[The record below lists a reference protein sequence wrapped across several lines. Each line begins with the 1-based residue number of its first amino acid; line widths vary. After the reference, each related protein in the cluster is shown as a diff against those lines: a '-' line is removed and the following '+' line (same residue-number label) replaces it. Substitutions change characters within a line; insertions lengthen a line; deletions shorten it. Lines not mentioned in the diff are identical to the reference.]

1 MSAMPGQTAS
11 DRVGPEPPM
20 MTWGRALRVLAV
32 AVVFDGVRLMFQW
45 FWLFGPA
52 LAGSAAGFWL
62 SQYVG
67 DLAGGLVGAGV
78 AAGTG
83 FFLVAAYAGFGVVMA
98 MIVGFLGWLT
108 MGVLLLATNFRIFK
122 TNATAGLWMLASLA
136 IAETPFIGSIPSL
149 TIATWRLYHTQ
160 IKKERAA
167 HKAWKAARDRAE
179 KGRQAEVTAYATAQ
193 RQANEIPVEVRHA
206 A

>member
-1 MSAMPGQTAS
+1 MPGQVAN
-11 DRVGPEPPM
+11 DNKVGPEPPV

-32 AVVFDGVRLMFQW
+32 TIVFDGLRLIFQW

-52 LAGSAAGFWL
+52 LAGTAAGFWL
-62 SQYVG
+62 SQYIG
-67 DLAGGLVGAGV
+67 EGAAGLVGAGV

-83 FFLVAAYAGFGVVMA
+83 FFLFAVYAGFGVVMA
-98 MIVGFLGWLT
+98 MVVGFLGWLT
-108 MGVLLLATNFRIFK
+108 TGVLLLATNFRIFK